1 MKPCK
6 LKIHLEKKH
15 TGEKDKPVEYFKK
28 LRDDFQARKT
38 VSQLFNNKVCKMS
51 DGLLASYEISKI
63 IAKAGKPHNV
73 GETVILPAVSVIIS
87 SVMKQN
93 GSEIT
98 NSIPSSNSS
107 VSRRIDEMAEDV
119 EKQLI
124 AHLQVKQFA
133 LQLDESTLRDNEAI
147 LLAYVRFNNDE
158 GPKEEML
165 FAKSLL
171 TDTKGETIFNEV
183 VTYFQK
189 NNIPLKNIIACAT
202 DGAPSMTGRY
212 KGFIA
217 HLKKAIPEV
226 FCIHCVIHRQHLVAK
241 KMSARLH
248 DALTVVIQVVNHIK
262 SNSLR
267 DRLFHELC
275 KQNGEEF
282 EQLVLHTEVRWLSKG
297 NCLQHFIA
305 LWDSIVSFLA
315 NTKLGEQLLA
325 NKCDV
330 FFLSDIFEKL
340 NSLNKQLQEKDSDLI
355 TSKSAIAAFLRK
367 LQLYKNNIRR
377 RAFKQFP
384 CLASVSS
391 DLQGEDLALYGE
403 YMENMHKDM
412 QTRFSDLLMMVIP
425 TWVSIPFEVKVAD
438 IDISLQEP
446 LIELQSDEIMR
457 AKFKDGKYNVWK
469 TNDVATK
476 YPLLW
481 DKAQLYVI
489 AFPTSYLVESGFSR
503 VSQLLSKARN
513 RLDIV
518 KRGDLR
524 LSSMEPDI
532 KKLAEQHQ
540 PQGSH

>member
-1 MKPCK
+1 MAAPSKKKCRQYFVEHLSYGFIPTPHNETKPMCLICMDVLSNDSMKPCK

-63 IAKAGKPHNV
+63 IAKAGKPHND

-93 GSEIT
+93 ASEIT
-98 NSIPSSNSS
+98 NSIPLSNSS

-147 LLAYVRFNNDE
+147 LLAYE
-158 GPKEEML
+158 
-165 FAKSLL
+165 
-171 TDTKGETIFNEV
+171 
-183 VTYFQK
+183 

-217 HLKKAIPEV
+217 HLKKAVPEV

-241 KMSARLH
+241 KMSASLH

-282 EQLVLHTEVRWLSKG
+282 ERLVLHTEFS
-297 NCLQHFIA
+297 
-305 LWDSIVSFLA
+305 
-315 NTKLGEQLLA
+315 
-325 NKCDV
+325 
-330 FFLSDIFEKL
+330 
-340 NSLNKQLQEKDSDLI
+340 
-355 TSKSAIAAFLRK
+355 
-367 LQLYKNNIRR
+367 
-377 RAFKQFP
+377 

-391 DLQGEDLALYGE
+391 DLQDEDLALYGE
-403 YMENMHKDM
+403 YMDNMHEDM

-425 TWVSIPFEVKVAD
+425 TWVSIPFEINVAD

-446 LIELQSDEIMR
+446 LIELQSGEIMR

-476 YPLLW
+476 YPLL
-481 DKAQLYVI
+481 
-489 AFPTSYLVESGFSR
+489 
-503 VSQLLSKARN
+503 
-513 RLDIV
+513 
-518 KRGDLR
+518 
-524 LSSMEPDI
+524 
-532 KKLAEQHQ
+532 
-540 PQGSH
+540 